1 MELMSVEAIGLKRQ
15 MELMLAVADGYWH
28 QMEPMLAWIEKRL
41 VQRNCRVIEMYQRMI
56 RSTFKDQL
64 SMKGVL
70 SYIAPMVRQQGEA
83 YGLIAMTQTEVSELS
98 VVTTFIW
105 PDYETAKSAWAEYGG
120 KVVDAIRN
128 SGAKIDIQEGIVE
141 RAWFNDA
148 IDIKSLNNF

>member
-1 MELMSVEAIGLKRQ
+1 
-15 MELMLAVADGYWH
+15 
-28 QMEPMLAWIEKRL
+28 
-41 VQRNCRVIEMYQRMI
+41 MI

-70 SYIAPMVRQQGEA
+70 SYIAPMVRQQGEV